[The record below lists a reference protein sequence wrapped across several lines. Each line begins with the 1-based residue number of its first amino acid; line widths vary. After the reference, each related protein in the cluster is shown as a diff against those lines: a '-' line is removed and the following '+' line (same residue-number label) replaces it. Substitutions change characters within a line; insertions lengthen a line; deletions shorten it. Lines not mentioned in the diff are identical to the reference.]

1 MAGWL
6 AHTSNLTGSLDA
18 IRYVGSRVDLS
29 ALTIIISI
37 SPSKLPSI
45 SRKPMSCNSA
55 SHLSS
60 GAVRTAEILATN
72 SRKGP
77 LFLTPSYIPGL
88 DSQLPLL
95 PWQPLTWESPV
106 DFRRLMWAVSGG
118 CAGVPDAWYP
128 FTVGTETQLRCCG
141 GHRQAPS
148 TSGHS
153 SPLSPT

>member
-6 AHTSNLTGSLDA
+6 AQTSNLTGNLDA

-60 GAVRTAEILATN
+60 GAVRTAEILAAN

-77 LFLTPSYIPGL
+77 LFLTPSYIFPEL
-88 DSQLPLL
+88 DSQLPL
-95 PWQPLTWESPV
+95 PPLAAPYLGITGGFSETHVGSLWRV
-106 DFRRLMWAVSGG
+106 RRG
-118 CAGVPDAWYP
+118 P
-128 FTVGTETQLRCCG
+128 
-141 GHRQAPS
+141 
-148 TSGHS
+148 
-153 SPLSPT
+153 